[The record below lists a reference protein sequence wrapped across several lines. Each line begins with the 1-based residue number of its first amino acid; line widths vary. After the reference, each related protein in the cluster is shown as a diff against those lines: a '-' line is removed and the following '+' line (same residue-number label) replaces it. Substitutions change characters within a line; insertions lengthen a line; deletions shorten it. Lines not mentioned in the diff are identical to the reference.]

1 MIGTAFAQSASPV
14 AGGGDTLMGLLPII
28 LMFVVM
34 YFIMIRPQ
42 MRKAKEHKTMLEAL
56 QKGDEVI
63 AVGILG
69 KIDKITDN
77 YVSVEIAPNVT
88 IQVLPFTAGL
98 PPVTAGSFSV
108 LDSLASGAP
117 DVVYLENK
125 TRVFFIDAETEVH
138 RYTQAFNYLSTQAL
152 GPRASLDLIG
162 KTLRD
167 LRSPSC
173 TPRGRGD
180 SQD

>member
-1 MIGTAFAQSASPV
+1 MIGTAFAQSASPT

-88 IQVLPFTAGL
+88 IQVQKQAVTTLLPKGTVKEA
-98 PPVTAGSFSV
+98 
-108 LDSLASGAP
+108 
-117 DVVYLENK
+117 
-125 TRVFFIDAETEVH
+125 R
-138 RYTQAFNYLSTQAL
+138 
-152 GPRASLDLIG
+152 
-162 KTLRD
+162 
-167 LRSPSC
+167 
-173 TPRGRGD
+173 
-180 SQD
+180 